1 MPFIELPHGLQEGA
15 QGNRIVVAIGVAV
28 IVCLVAGFG
37 VARLVQAGDEA
48 AFVIESSS
56 SSSSQDGQAPD
67 EEATPPASVVVYV
80 SGAVTTPGL
89 VEIPEG
95 SRVGDALTAAGGF
108 DETADSSALNLARVV
123 EDGEQIDVPTREER
137 SAQESAATAG
147 PGSGAPSGS
156 SASSPASSKTNGLVN
171 INTATQAELE
181 SLPGVGPSTAQKIID
196 DRTANGPFK
205 KKEDLKRVSGIGE
218 KKYASLES
226 NITV

>member
-1 MPFIELPHGLQEGA
+1 MPFIELPHGFQEGA
-15 QGNRIVVAIGVAV
+15 HRNRIAVAIGVAV

-37 VARLVQAGDEA
+37 IARLVQAGDEQ
-48 AFVIESSS
+48 AFEIESPS
-56 SSSSQDGQAPD
+56 SSSSQDGQEPA

-80 SGAVTTPGL
+80 SGAVMTTGL
-89 VEIPEG
+89 VEVPQG
-95 SRVGDALTAAGGF
+95 SRVGDALAAAGGF
-108 DETADSSALNLARVV
+108 DETADPSALNLARVV

-137 SAQESAATAG
+137 SAQESAATEG

-156 SASSPASSKTNGLVN
+156 GASSPASSKTTGLVN

-181 SLPGVGPSTAQKIID
+181 SLPGVGPSTAKKIID

>member
-1 MPFIELPHGLQEGA
+1 MPFIELPHGFQEGA
-15 QGNRIVVAIGVAV
+15 HRNRIAVAIGVAV

-37 VARLVQAGDEA
+37 IARLVQAGDEQ
-48 AFVIESSS
+48 AFEIESPS
-56 SSSSQDGQAPD
+56 SSSSQDGQEPA

-80 SGAVTTPGL
+80 SGAVMTPGL
-89 VEIPEG
+89 VEVPQG
-95 SRVGDALTAAGGF
+95 SRVGDALAAAGGF
-108 DETADSSALNLARVV
+108 DETADPSALNLARVV
-123 EDGEQIDVPTREER
+123 EDGEQIDVPTRDER
-137 SAQESAATAG
+137 SAQESAATEG
-147 PGSGAPSGS
+147 QGSGSG
-156 SASSPASSKTNGLVN
+156 ASSPASSKTTGLVN

-181 SLPGVGPSTAQKIID
+181 SLPGVGPSTAKKIID

>member
-1 MPFIELPHGLQEGA
+1 MPFIELPHGFQEGA
-15 QGNRIVVAIGVAV
+15 HRNRIAVAIGVAV

-37 VARLVQAGDEA
+37 IARLVQAGDEQ
-48 AFVIESSS
+48 AFEIESPS
-56 SSSSQDGQAPD
+56 SSSSQDGQEPA

-80 SGAVTTPGL
+80 SGAVMTPGL
-89 VEIPEG
+89 VEVPQG
-95 SRVGDALTAAGGF
+95 SRVGDALAAAGGF
-108 DETADSSALNLARVV
+108 DETADPSALNLARVV
-123 EDGEQIDVPTREER
+123 EDGEQIDVPTRDER
-137 SAQESAATAG
+137 SAQESAATEG
-147 PGSGAPSGS
+147 QGSGSGAS
-156 SASSPASSKTNGLVN
+156 STASSKTTGLVN

-181 SLPGVGPSTAQKIID
+181 SLPGVGPSTAKKIID